1 MRTGLILE
9 RPQSHK
15 QERVEM
21 AAAGVGRGGKKKKKK
36 AALPLVAAVAA
47 ETPQRK

>member
-1 MRTGLILE
+1 MRPGLFWKGLGHISRNGWSGGGGE
-9 RPQSHK
+9 
-15 QERVEM
+15 
-21 AAAGVGRGGKKKKKK
+21 RGGGKKK